1 MLFIQSQCLK
11 QPAGHE
17 TLKHFYG
24 ANRVPSPFG
33 DKGTIKNAHMQEKRA
48 ICKKIIDFTP
58 FTPLSSHP
66 FTPHLP
72 RPNYSHATRPFCDH
86 FATTIAHLYLIR
98 ILCISVFLC
107 NNRHATSSLTTS
119 LPL

>member
-33 DKGTIKNAHMQEKRA
+33 DKGTIKNAHMQEKRV
-48 ICKKIIDFTP
+48 IILKMIDESINISTSY
-58 FTPLSSHP
+58 LSITGSLRVH
-66 FTPHLP
+66 TIGLL
-72 RPNYSHATRPFCDH
+72 CD
-86 FATTIAHLYLIR
+86 
-98 ILCISVFLC
+98 
-107 NNRHATSSLTTS
+107 
-119 LPL
+119 